1 MPLPGHYPK
10 ELLQY
15 CVSDPEKEYVNAVL
29 ITGGL
34 KSAAAQVGKNYNTV
48 RNAIERVKARAA
60 KMGFAPEYDLNHPAP
75 APFLVKGTSTLYDE
89 EGKPR
94 MQWVKT
100 GIDGAQLE
108 QLVNDFIE
116 ASKENVPKERPVKPP
131 SKNISNN
138 CINCHIITDYHFG
151 QYSWSEETRQG
162 DWDVNIAEE
171 RLINWFKYAIAA
183 APPAEGAVLCFL
195 GDDLHQDGME
205 NLTPASKHILDSD
218 SRFSKVIRLWIRV
231 RRRINAMLLAKYSW
245 VHVIEAEGN
254 HNPVSSIWMR
264 EWLSALYED
273 EPRLTVDTSVD
284 PYYCYEWGDTSLF
297 FHHGHKRR
305 PTNIDDVF
313 VAKFREVFGRT
324 KHSYGHMGHLH
335 HRDVKETS
343 LMTIEQHRTL
353 AESDSY
359 ASRHGFIS
367 GQEAQVI
374 TYHKKHGE
382 VSRLVVSPSLVEE
395 ACAISA

>member
-1 MPLPGHYPK
+1 MPLPGYYPK
-10 ELLQY
+10 ELLKY
-15 CVSDPEKEYVNAVL
+15 CVSDQEKEYVNAVL
-29 ITGGL
+29 STGSL

-48 RNAIERVKARAA
+48 RNAIERVKSRAA

-116 ASKENVPKERPVKPP
+116 ASKENVPKERPIKPP

-395 ACAISA
+395 ACA

>member
-10 ELLQY
+10 ELLKY
-15 CVSDPEKEYVNAVL
+15 CVSDQEKEYVNAVL

-359 ASRHGFIS
+359 SSRHGFIS

>member
-1 MPLPGHYPK
+1 MPLPGYYPK
-10 ELLQY
+10 ELLKY
-15 CVSDPEKEYVNAVL
+15 CVSDQEKEYVIAV
-29 ITGGL
+29 INSGGL
-34 KSAAAQVGKNYNTV
+34 KSAASNVGKSYNTV
-48 RNAIERVKARAA
+48 RNAVERVKTRAA
-60 KMGFAPEYDLNHPAP
+60 KMGFAPEYGLNNPAP

-108 QLVNDFIE
+108 QMVNDFID
-116 ASKENVPKERPVKPP
+116 ASKENIPKEKPVKPP
-131 SKNISNN
+131 AKDISNN

-162 DWDVNIAEE
+162 DWDVSIAEE

-231 RRRINAMLLAKYSW
+231 RRRINAMLLAKYNW

-264 EWLSALYED
+264 EWLSALYEN

-305 PTNIDDVF
+305 PSNIDDVF

-324 KHSYGHMGHLH
+324 KHSYGHMGHFH
-335 HRDVKETS
+335 HNHLIES
-343 LMTIEQHRTL
+343 NLMTVEQHRTL
-353 AESDSY
+353 AAPDAY
-359 ASRHGFIS
+359 AARGGWMS
-367 GQEAQVI
+367 GRDAKVI
-374 TYHKKHGE
+374 TYHKDHGE
-382 VSRLVVSPSLVEE
+382 VGRVSITPEMVG
-395 ACAISA
+395 